1 VSDRGK
7 GAEKLGRRWG
17 ARRGDMEREGK
28 GKRREGKGRV
38 KERKESLKKREV

>member
-1 VSDRGK
+1 VRDREK

-28 GKRREGKGRV
+28 GRV
-38 KERKESLKKREV
+38 KERKERGRTEK

>member
-1 VSDRGK
+1 VRDRGK

-28 GKRREGKGRV
+28 GRV
-38 KERKESLKKREV
+38 KEGKERGRKEK